1 MSDQEPLPGFE
12 DLVSEDEGIS
22 YEEAQ
27 QLSRDALEEFE
38 QALDDRAE
46 CAPLSDPFLE
56 LLEQGW
62 DWRKALYIAWA
73 QLPLAV
79 RWPKTQEELAVI
91 MGLRSART
99 IRKWRERNP
108 GIDLLVKRAMGARAA
123 SRVSELTANILTRT
137 YQVGMTHDYK
147 GHKDRRLWLEADGLL
162 KQQVDVTLTSAVS
175 ADEMAA
181 MQDQAREQAAEFES
195 ARFGEVDLADIER
208 RGDGSAGGDEDDET

>member
-1 MSDQEPLPGFE
+1 MSEQDPLPGFE
-12 DLVSEDEGIS
+12 DLVSEDEEIS

-27 QLSRDALEEFE
+27 ALSRDALEEFE
-38 QALDDRAE
+38 QALDNRPE
-46 CAPLSDPFLE
+46 CGPLRDPFLE
-56 LLEQGW
+56 MLEQGW
-62 DWRKALYIAWA
+62 GWRKALYIAWA

-79 RWPKTQEELAVI
+79 RWPRTQDELAVI

-99 IRKWRERNP
+99 IRKWREKNP

-123 SRVSELTANILTRT
+123 GRVSELTANILSRT
-137 YQVGMTHDYK
+137 YQVGMIHDYK

-181 MQDQAREQAAEFES
+181 LQDQAREEAAEFERE
-195 ARFGEVDLADIER
+195 RFGEVDPDAFER
-208 RGDGSAGGDEDDET
+208 RMDATVGEDGDDEA

>member
-1 MSDQEPLPGFE
+1 MADQEPLPGFE
-12 DLVSEDEGIS
+12 DLVSDEEGIS

-27 QLSRDALEEFE
+27 QLSRDALDEFE
-38 QALDDRAE
+38 QALDDRPE
-46 CAPLSDPFLE
+46 CAPLREPFLE
-56 LLEQGW
+56 MLEQGW
-62 DWRKALYIAWA
+62 GWRKALYIAWA

-79 RWPKTQEELAVI
+79 RWPKTQDELAVI

-99 IRKWRERNP
+99 IRKWREKNP

-162 KQQVDVTLTSAVS
+162 QQKVDVTLTSAVS

-181 MQDQAREQAAEFES
+181 MQDRAREEAAEFES
-195 ARFGEVDLADIER
+195 ERFGEVDLDEFER
-208 RGDGSAGGDEDDET
+208 RVDATMGEDGDGQT